1 MKLPE
6 DTVIA
11 QEKLVRYLLL
21 PREEADKSK
30 FLKAAGYTL
39 AQWPLLERDI
49 RQVLRTHEAKL
60 TQTSAFGTLY
70 EIRASWQSPNGRRLA
85 VITVWIRL
93 AESGQVRFVTLYPD
107 KGVGQ

>member
-1 MKLPE
+1 MRLP
-6 DTVIA
+6 DDAVIA

-39 AQWPLLERDI
+39 AQWPQLERDL
-49 RQVLRTHEAKL
+49 RRVLRTHEARP
-60 TQTSAFGTLY
+60 TQTSVFGTLY
-70 EIRASWQSPNGRRLA
+70 EIRAVWQGPNGRRLA

-107 KGVGQ
+107 KEANR